1 MGAFQKIFGNWK
13 KPSESIQS
21 GFRMLNGYSP
31 IWTSFDGGVY
41 DQELARAC
49 VHTFAT
55 HCSKLQPNVKGADKR
70 GIRSLLETRP
80 NIFMTSSQFLYK
92 VATIYE
98 VQNTAFIVPILDPFE
113 RLIGF
118 YPVNPAKVEIVDV
131 KGEPWLRY
139 TFNTGEKAAME
150 LSRCGVVSKYLY
162 SGDIKGE
169 SNAALNP
176 TLQLLNVQNQGI
188 KEGIKNSASFRFMAT
203 LNNFAKKEDI
213 TNERSRWVEEN
224 LSADAGGLALF
235 PNTYTNI
242 QQIQSNAKLV
252 DAEQMKIAQ
261 DRILNYFGCNED
273 ILQNKAVG
281 DSWSAYYEGKIEP
294 FSVQLSQAM
303 TSMVYNHNEL
313 TRGNVIEWTSNRLQY
328 QTNGDKLQ
336 MSSQMFD
343 RGIFTLNQVLD
354 VWNLPHDEVNGD
366 KRFIRKEYI
375 EVSKMDDSVETEP
388 TQTEPTEETE
398 PTETET

>member
-31 IWTSFDGGVY
+31 TWTSFDGGVY

-388 TQTEPTEETE
+388 TQTEQ
-398 PTETET
+398 TETET

>member
-31 IWTSFDGGVY
+31 TWTNFDGGVY

-354 VWNLPHDEVNGD
+354 VWNLPHDDVNGD

-388 TQTEPTEETE
+388 TQAEPTESKEGE
-398 PTETET
+398 E

>member
-31 IWTSFDGGVY
+31 TWTNFDGGVY

-113 RLIGF
+113 RLVGF

-213 TNERSRWVEEN
+213 TNERSRWVKEN

-235 PNTYTNI
+235 PNTYTDI

-398 PTETET
+398 QTETET

>member
-31 IWTSFDGGVY
+31 IWTNFDGGVY

-388 TQTEPTEETE
+388 TQTEPTQTE
-398 PTETET
+398 QTETET